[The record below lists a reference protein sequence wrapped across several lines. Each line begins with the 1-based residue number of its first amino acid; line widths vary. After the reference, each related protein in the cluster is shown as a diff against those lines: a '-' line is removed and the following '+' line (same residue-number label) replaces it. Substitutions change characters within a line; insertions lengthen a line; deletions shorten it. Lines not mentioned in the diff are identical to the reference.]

1 MSVIFKELCKFAILD
16 FWGREFILGQAGRKD
31 FTLQE
36 TEKAATPYG
45 ETARYMICHTSR
57 GVSMGKTLFAL
68 HKLVGLRHAIIEFS
82 TAIHVDTRLN
92 GLIQA
97 LHERADGLQEREVC
111 IGLEHAHIVRR
122 GRA

>member
-1 MSVIFKELCKFAILD
+1 MQ
-16 FWGREFILGQAGRKD
+16 FWTFGDESLFLGKRTGIS
-31 FTLQE
+31 TLQE

-45 ETARYMICHTSR
+45 ETARYMICHTPR
-57 GVSMGKTLFAL
+57 GGSMAKTLFAL
-68 HKLVGLRHAIIEFS
+68 HKLVGLRHAVIEIS

-111 IGLEHAHIVRR
+111 IGLGNAHIIRRVR
-122 GRA
+122 A

>member
-1 MSVIFKELCKFAILD
+1 MSVIFKELCKFAVLD
-16 FWGREFILGQAGRKD
+16 FWGREFILGQADGYKYAPRNREGRH
-31 FTLQE
+31 TLRRDGPIYDL
-36 TEKAATPYG
+36 PY
-45 ETARYMICHTSR
+45 TMWWKH
-57 GVSMGKTLFAL
+57 GKTLFAL

-111 IGLEHAHIVRR
+111 IGLGNAHIVRR
-122 GRA
+122 VRA

>member
-1 MSVIFKELCKFAILD
+1 MQ
-16 FWGREFILGQAGRKD
+16 FWTFGDESLFLGKQTGIS
-31 FTLQE
+31 TLQE

-45 ETARYMICHTSR
+45 ETARYMICHTPR
-57 GVSMGKTLFAL
+57 GGSMAKTLFAL
-68 HKLVGLRHAIIEFS
+68 HKLVGLRHAVIEIS

-111 IGLEHAHIVRR
+111 IGLGNAHIVRR
-122 GRA
+122 RCA

>member
-1 MSVIFKELCKFAILD
+1 MSVIFKELREFAVLD
-16 FWGREFILGQAGRKD
+16 FWGREFILRQAGWKE

-45 ETARYMICHTSR
+45 ETARYMICHTPR
-57 GVSMGKTLFAL
+57 GSMAKTLFAL
-68 HKLVGLRHAIIEFS
+68 HKLVGLRHAVIEIS

-97 LHERADGLQEREVC
+97 LHECADGLQEREVC
-111 IGLEHAHIVRR
+111 IGLGNAHIVRR
-122 GRA
+122 VRT

>member
-1 MSVIFKELCKFAILD
+1 MSVIFKELREFAVLD
-16 FWGREFILGQAGRKD
+16 FWGREFILWQEGRKE
-31 FTLQE
+31 FKLQE

-45 ETARYMICHTSR
+45 ETARYMICHTPR
-57 GVSMGKTLFAL
+57 GGSMAKTLFAL
-68 HKLVGLRHAIIEFS
+68 HKLVGLLHAVIEIS

-111 IGLEHAHIVRR
+111 IGLGNAHIVRR

>member
-1 MSVIFKELCKFAILD
+1 MSVIFKELREFAVLD
-16 FWGREFILGQAGRKD
+16 FWGREFILGQAGWKE

-45 ETARYMICHTSR
+45 ETARYMICHTPR
-57 GVSMGKTLFAL
+57 GSMAKTLFAL
-68 HKLVGLRHAIIEFS
+68 HKLVGLRHAVIEIS

-111 IGLEHAHIVRR
+111 IGLGNAHIVRR
-122 GRA
+122 VRT

>member
-1 MSVIFKELCKFAILD
+1 MSVIFRELCEFVVLD
-16 FWGREFILGQAGRKD
+16 FWGREFILRQAGRKE

-45 ETARYMICHTSR
+45 ETARYMICHTPR
-57 GVSMGKTLFAL
+57 GGSMAKTLFAL
-68 HKLVGLRHAIIEFS
+68 HKLVGLCHAVIEIS

-111 IGLEHAHIVRR
+111 IGLGNAHIVRR
-122 GRA
+122 VRS

>member
-1 MSVIFKELCKFAILD
+1 MYVIFKELCKFAVLD
-16 FWGREFILGQAGRKD
+16 FWGREFILGQAVRED
-31 FTLQE
+31 FTIQE

-45 ETARYMICHTSR
+45 ETARYMICHTPR
-57 GVSMGKTLFAL
+57 GCSMAKTLFAL
-68 HKLVGLRHAIIEFS
+68 HKLVSLRHAVIEIS

-97 LHERADGLQEREVC
+97 LHERADGLQESEVC
-111 IGLEHAHIVRR
+111 IGLGNAHIVRR